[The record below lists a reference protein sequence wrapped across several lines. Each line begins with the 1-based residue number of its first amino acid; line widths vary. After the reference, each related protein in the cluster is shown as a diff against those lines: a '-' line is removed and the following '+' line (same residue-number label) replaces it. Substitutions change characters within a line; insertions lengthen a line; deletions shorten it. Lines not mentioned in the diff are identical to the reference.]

1 MKYSPRNII
10 LCAVT
15 KYLDDATYAMVMD
28 QIGKEFPQ
36 QDRKFISIIKRHFDF
51 DLMKDK
57 PYIWQDIWIY
67 NYLKY
72 DWDGHKFARSR
83 LIAKYER
90 EIILPSEKSFKELA
104 LLLGISRKYSARI
117 S

>member
-10 LCAVT
+10 FCAIS
-15 KYLDDATYAMVMD
+15 KYLDDKTYKKVMD

-36 QDRKFISIIKRHFDF
+36 QDRKFLTIIKRHFDF
-51 DLMKDK
+51 ELMKDK
-57 PYIWQDIWIY
+57 PVIWQDIWIY

-72 DWDGHKFARSR
+72 DYDNHKFARSG

-90 EIILPSEKSFKELA
+90 EIVLPSEKSFKELA
-104 LLLGISRKYSARI
+104 LILGIS
-117 S
+117 

>member
-10 LCAVT
+10 FCAVSR
-15 KYLDDATYAMVMD
+15 YLDDTIYKKVMD
-28 QIGKEFPQ
+28 QVGKEFPK
-36 QDRKFISIIKRHFDF
+36 QDRKFISIIKRYFDF
-51 DLMKDK
+51 ELMKDK

-72 DWDGHKFARSR
+72 DWAGHKFSRSG

-90 EIILPSEKSFKELA
+90 EIVLPSEKSFKELA
-104 LLLGISRKYSARI
+104 LILGIS
-117 S
+117 